1 MNRWLNNSAHA
12 LLGLAMVPMVWPAV
26 PGWVSV
32 AAVVPVA
39 TWFLGQV
46 AVRRQLADAH
56 HAVMA
61 ACMVWMAAMPAPT
74 TMPFLPGSCHQ
85 GTGPV
90 AGAAAGYFLLAAAP
104 FLAAPLRIGQRG
116 PVLGS
121 LGNGA
126 MSLGMAV
133 VLALHP

>member
-1 MNRWLNNSAHA
+1 LNKSAHA
-12 LLGLAMVPMVWPAV
+12 LLGLAMVLMVWPAV
-26 PGWVSV
+26 PGWVSL
-32 AAVVPVA
+32 AALAPVA
-39 TWFLGQV
+39 TWFLGQA

-56 HAVMA
+56 HAVTA
-61 ACMVWMAAMPAPT
+61 ACMVWMATMPAPA
-74 TMPFLPGSCHQ
+74 TMPLLPGSCHP

-90 AGAAAGYFLLAAAP
+90 AGAVAGYFLLAAAP
-104 FLAAPLRIGQRG
+104 FLAAPLRTGQRG

-121 LGNGA
+121 LGHGA